1 MNSKELSGMELIDKN
16 AKDVA
21 KIAEISFDTKT
32 YGITKIIASTGNPI
46 SKKFYEIDPKNIL
59 ALGDYLLIDTTV
71 EELSQNKL
79 DKIPEST
86 GTNIKI
92 NESVGKTVIDA
103 DGNVAGKIAN
113 IDINFDNLEV
123 ENVTLAKSSS
133 FGKPKDIYTLS
144 KEDIERFGDYV
155 ITNKKIPNSEKVDE
169 ESEKTEEKTVD
180 IE

>member
-1 MNSKELSGMELIDKN
+1 MH
-16 AKDVA
+16 
-21 KIAEISFDTKT
+21 
-32 YGITKIIASTGNPI
+32 
-46 SKKFYEIDPKNIL
+46 
-59 ALGDYLLIDTTV
+59 
-71 EELSQNKL
+71 
-79 DKIPEST
+79 
-86 GTNIKI
+86 
-92 NESVGKTVIDA
+92 ESVGKTVIDA

>member
-1 MNSKELSGMELIDKN
+1 MNSKEIIGMKIIDKN

-79 DKIPEST
+79 DKIP
-86 GTNIKI
+86 ILCI
-92 NESVGKTVIDA
+92 
-103 DGNVAGKIAN
+103 
-113 IDINFDNLEV
+113 L
-123 ENVTLAKSSS
+123 
-133 FGKPKDIYTLS
+133 
-144 KEDIERFGDYV
+144 
-155 ITNKKIPNSEKVDE
+155 
-169 ESEKTEEKTVD
+169 
-180 IE
+180 

>member
-1 MNSKELSGMELIDKN
+1 MNSKEIIGMKIIDKN
-16 AKDVA
+16 AKDVT

-113 IDINFDNLEV
+113 IDMQIVVFNP
-123 ENVTLAKSSS
+123 S
-133 FGKPKDIYTLS
+133 
-144 KEDIERFGDYV
+144 
-155 ITNKKIPNSEKVDE
+155 NKRGSAIFNIP
-169 ESEKTEEKTVD
+169 
-180 IE
+180 IFIFFPP

>member
-1 MNSKELSGMELIDKN
+1 MKKCLIIYCSYHHFN
-16 AKDVA
+16 
-21 KIAEISFDTKT
+21 TKKLVT
-32 YGITKIIASTGNPI
+32 EI

-123 ENVTLAKSSS
+123 ENVTLANC
-133 FGKPKDIYTLS
+133 L
-144 KEDIERFGDYV
+144 
-155 ITNKKIPNSEKVDE
+155 
-169 ESEKTEEKTVD
+169 
-180 IE
+180 

>member
-1 MNSKELSGMELIDKN
+1 MNSKEIIGMKIIDKN

-92 NESVGKTVIDA
+92 NESVGKN
-103 DGNVAGKIAN
+103 GNVAGKIAN